1 MLYADYI
8 NVFLSTALQSHIISR
23 DSWLVFYKGFLPRT
37 LGSTLLLP
45 KSEECLV
52 FYWLRTIGA
61 HKRQVWSLIHAH
73 PCVLMQTGITILG
86 HSVALNSCSGA
97 GKPGAMGTQE
107 GGAEE
112 EVSGPKLRRQAGPS
126 FKGSVLRLDG
136 WAPAISACSG
146 ALRVA

>member
-1 MLYADYI
+1 M
-8 NVFLSTALQSHIISR
+8 
-23 DSWLVFYKGFLPRT
+23 
-37 LGSTLLLP
+37 
-45 KSEECLV
+45 
-52 FYWLRTIGA
+52 
-61 HKRQVWSLIHAH
+61 
-73 PCVLMQTGITILG
+73 
-86 HSVALNSCSGA
+86 ALNSCSGA